1 MTKAL
6 PALLSGGLVVLGVG
20 LLVRNVQREIGRRDH
35 ALMVRESAIAT
46 LMREARHVDSIYVTD
61 TIRLTKWKTAYDT
74 TRDTLLKH
82 LTDTLRVVEYIHI
95 ADSTI
100 AACSQVVLTCQVKVE
115 QRDSII
121 QQQASQLKI
130 LRTPPR
136 RFGLIPAPSR
146 TLVFGIGLVGGY
158 LLHR

>member
-1 MTKAL
+1 MTRAI
-6 PALLSGGLVVLGVG
+6 PPLLMAGVAVTAG
-20 LLVRNVQREIGRRDH
+20 VWGYNRYQREIGRRDH
-35 ALMVRESAIAT
+35 ALMVRDSAIAT

-74 TRDTLLKH
+74 TRDTVLAH
-82 LTDTLRVVEYIHI
+82 LTDTIRVKEYVHV

-100 AACSQVVLTCQVKVE
+100 AACSRVVLTCQLRVA

-121 QQQASQLKI
+121 LQQASQLKI

-136 RFGLIPAPSR
+136 LFGLIPMPSR
-146 TLVFGIGLVGGY
+146 TLVFGLGLVGGY